1 MDATTDAVLIAA
13 YLAGDHTA
21 FTKIYKRHSPILRRA
36 ARLKLY
42 DKHACDDILQDV
54 FFIATKKLHS
64 LDDPERLPQWL
75 QQILV
80 REVYRYNAKG
90 LRSVATDFQSDSPS
104 DQPGVR
110 DPHSEGALVAYE
122 ELKELLQSAA
132 EGLGER
138 DRMILGLLVD
148 HGLEGNDLASH
159 LEVLPKDLHS
169 LVHRMRD
176 QLEKCFDAFCVAQV
190 GRRSCPELAEILF
203 RWSGRLDVQIR
214 KRIARHI
221 EVCPICEMVRVQ
233 QRSAIADLRARPSV
247 PPRR

>member
-1 MDATTDAVLIAA
+1 MDATNDADLIAA
-13 YLAGDHTA
+13 YLAGDQNA
-21 FTKIYKRHSPILRRA
+21 FTKIYKRHSPSLRRT

-54 FFIATKKLHS
+54 FLIVAKKLHNI
-64 LDDPERLPQWL
+64 DDPERLSQWL

-80 REVYRYNAKG
+80 REVYRYNTKG

-104 DQPGVR
+104 DQADIR
-110 DPHSEGALVAYE
+110 DPYSEGALVAYE
-122 ELKELLQSAA
+122 ELKGLLKSAA

-138 DRMILGLLVD
+138 DRMILSLLVD
-148 HGLEGNDLASH
+148 HGVEGNDLASD

-169 LVHRMRD
+169 LLHRMRD
-176 QLEKCFDAFCVAQV
+176 QLEKCFDAYCVAQV

-203 RWSGRLDVQIR
+203 RWSGHLDIPIR
-214 KRIARHI
+214 KRLVHHI
-221 EVCPICEMVRVQ
+221 EVCPICQTVRTQ
-233 QRSAIADLRARPSV
+233 QRIAIADLRARPSA

>member
-1 MDATTDAVLIAA
+1 MDATTDTDLIAA
-13 YLAGDHTA
+13 YLAGDHNA
-21 FTKIYKRHSPILRRA
+21 FTKIYKRHSPPLRRA

-54 FFIATKKLHS
+54 FFIAAKKLHG
-64 LDDPERLPQWL
+64 LHEPERLPQWL

-104 DQPGVR
+104 DQAGVR
-110 DPHSEGALVAYE
+110 DPHSEGASVAYE
-122 ELKELLQSAA
+122 ELKELLKSAA

-138 DRMILGLLVD
+138 DRMILSLLVD
-148 HGLEGNDLASH
+148 HGVEGNDLASD

-169 LVHRMRD
+169 LLHRMRD
-176 QLEKCFDAFCVAQV
+176 QLEKCFDAYCVAQV
-190 GRRSCPELAEILF
+190 GRKSCPELAEILF
-203 RWSGRLDVQIR
+203 RWSGRLDVRIR
-214 KRIARHI
+214 KRIVYHI
-221 EVCPICEMVRVQ
+221 EVCPICQTVRNQ
-233 QRSAIADLRARPSV
+233 QRIAIADLRARPSA

>member
-1 MDATTDAVLIAA
+1 MDATNDADLIAA
-13 YLAGDHTA
+13 YLAGDHNA
-21 FTKIYKRHSPILRRA
+21 FTKIYKRHSPSLRRT

-54 FFIATKKLHS
+54 FLIVAKKLHNI
-64 LDDPERLPQWL
+64 DDPERLSQWL

-80 REVYRYNAKG
+80 REVYRYNTKG

-104 DQPGVR
+104 DQADIR
-110 DPHSEGALVAYE
+110 DPYSEGALVAYE
-122 ELKELLQSAA
+122 ELKGLLKSAA

-138 DRMILGLLVD
+138 DRMILSLLVD
-148 HGLEGNDLASH
+148 HGVEGNDLASD

-169 LVHRMRD
+169 LLHRMRD
-176 QLEKCFDAFCVAQV
+176 QLEKCFDAYCVAQV

-214 KRIARHI
+214 KRIVYHI
-221 EVCPICEMVRVQ
+221 EVCPICQTVRTQ
-233 QRSAIADLRARPSV
+233 QRIAIADLRARPSA

>member
-1 MDATTDAVLIAA
+1 MDATTDTDLIAA
-13 YLAGDHTA
+13 YLAGDHNA
-21 FTKIYKRHSPILRRA
+21 FTTISTRHSPPLRRA

-54 FFIATKKLHS
+54 FFIAAKKLHS
-64 LDDPERLPQWL
+64 LHEPERLPQWL

-122 ELKELLQSAA
+122 ELKGLLKSAA

-138 DRMILGLLVD
+138 DRMILSLLID
-148 HGLEGNDLASH
+148 HGLEGNDLASD

-169 LVHRMRD
+169 LVHRMRE
-176 QLEKCFDAFCVAQV
+176 QLEKCFDAYCVAQV

-214 KRIARHI
+214 KRIVYHI
-221 EVCPICEMVRVQ
+221 EVCPICQTVRTQ
-233 QRSAIADLRARPSV
+233 QRIAIADLRARPSA

>member
-1 MDATTDAVLIAA
+1 MDATTDTDLIAA
-13 YLAGDHTA
+13 YLAGDHNA
-21 FTKIYKRHSPILRRA
+21 FTKIYKRHSPPLRRA

-54 FFIATKKLHS
+54 FLIVAKKLHN
-64 LDDPERLPQWL
+64 LDDPERLSQWL

-104 DQPGVR
+104 DQADIR
-110 DPHSEGALVAYE
+110 DPYSEGALVAYE
-122 ELKELLQSAA
+122 ELKGLLKSAA

-138 DRMILGLLVD
+138 DRMILSLLVD
-148 HGLEGNDLASH
+148 HGVEGNDLASD

-176 QLEKCFDAFCVAQV
+176 QLEKCFDAYCVAQV
-190 GRRSCPELAEILF
+190 GRKSCPELAEILF
-203 RWSGRLDVQIR
+203 RWSGHLDVKIR

-221 EVCPICEMVRVQ
+221 EVCPICRAVRTQ
-233 QRSAIADLRARPSV
+233 QRLAFADLRARPSV